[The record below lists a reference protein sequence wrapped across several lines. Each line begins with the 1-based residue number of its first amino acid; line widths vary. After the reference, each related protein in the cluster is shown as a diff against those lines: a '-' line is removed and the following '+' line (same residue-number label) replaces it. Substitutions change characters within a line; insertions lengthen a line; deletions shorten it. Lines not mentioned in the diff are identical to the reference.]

1 MTKDYIREITE
12 EDIQFVIAGLT
23 SGPGG
28 GKTTLIP
35 HLTQIALKQGIMV
48 FHIPETATWYFS
60 KGVKPEVIF
69 SNQQSS
75 LEMQRAIFRTQIL
88 WENEMIAIAKQQA
101 KLQGLKKVLIVCDR
115 TALDAL
121 AYMKESDF
129 WRMAADEGFSPKELY
144 ARYTLIVCL
153 ATAAKGA
160 EEFYTQ
166 INTVVGEETPE
177 KARSESPE
185 EARQLDD
192 RIQRIFM
199 SVEGCHYIPNI
210 QDGNRIP
217 FRKKLDDAAA
227 VVMNAFGIPMPIE
240 KEVAHLVMDMTF
252 SEERLRSAVGGD
264 IVKQRIT
271 QSYLP
276 SPDPTVEVRIRKIE
290 MLEPFQ
296 ATYYV
301 RTEKRKQAGV
311 FDRLEKQVLITEE
324 QYLNLYA
331 QRDPLY
337 DDIVKER
344 FYFMYS
350 NTPHE
355 EYRGQIDHILEPPSA
370 EGEFVYEH
378 ETVFG
383 NVETHKPP
391 SFLGETRLMSGKV
404 RNNDIAKGANIRE
417 VLCT

>member
-1 MTKDYIREITE
+1 MTKVDTLED
-12 EDIQFVIAGLT
+12 DIQVIIAGLT

-60 KGVKPEVIF
+60 KGVKPGIIF
-69 SNQQSS
+69 SNQGSA

-88 WENEMIAIAKQQA
+88 WENEMIVLAKQQA
-101 KLQGLKKVLIVCDR
+101 RLQGVHKVLIICDR

-129 WRMAADEGFSPKELY
+129 WKMAADEGFMPKELY

-160 EEFYTQ
+160 EEFYTLT
-166 INTVVGEETPE
+166 NDTVGEETPKE
-177 KARSESPE
+177 ARSESPE
-185 EARQLDD
+185 EARQLDS

-199 SVEGCHYIPNI
+199 SVESCHYIPNI
-210 QDGNRIP
+210 QDGERIS

-240 KEVAHLVMDMTF
+240 KEVSHLVLDITF
-252 SEERLRSAVGGD
+252 SEERLRSMVGRD

-276 SPDPTVEVRIRKIE
+276 SPDATVEVRIRKIE
-290 MLEPFQ
+290 MLEPFLV
-296 ATYYV
+296 TYYV
-301 RTEKRKQAGV
+301 RTEKRDQAGI
-311 FDRLEKQVLITEE
+311 FDRLEKQALISEE

-331 QRDPLY
+331 QRDPDY
-337 DDIVKER
+337 NDIVKER
-344 FYFMYS
+344 FYFMYD

-355 EYRGQIDHILEPPSA
+355 EYRGQLDHILEPDSSFN
-370 EGEFVYEH
+370 EFVYEH
-378 ETVFG
+378 ETIFG
-383 NVETHKPP
+383 NPETHKPP
-391 SFLGETRLMSGKV
+391 VFLGPTQLMSGKV
-404 RNNDIAKGANIRE
+404 RNRDIAKGVNIRQI
-417 VLCT
+417 LAK